1 MFKWANLFG
10 KKKAEKEFYSPDKSI
25 KCLLELKSGQL
36 FYSVYKNDKRI
47 IKPSRLGFLICGETP
62 LVDDLIIIREQK
74 KKHEE
79 TIELPWGEERY
90 IKNNYNES
98 TFYLS
103 EEKEQKRIF
112 TLRFRVFNNAV
123 AFRYEIPPQPKF
135 RQITIKDELTEF
147 NVDLNSIAW
156 KIPAYQ
162 PDRYEYNY
170 EKTMVHQLKKS
181 VHTPLT
187 LKTPTGYYLAIH
199 EAALYNYGSATIKL
213 DQNNI
218 LKTDITPLSDG
229 TKAHVLLPFQTPW
242 RLIMIANSAIEL
254 TTNRVMYALNEPPAS
269 DFSWVKTLKFIGIWW
284 AMFVGEWTW
293 APGERHGA
301 TTEHA
306 KEYIDA
312 AVRLGIAGLLIE
324 GWNEGWEGDWLE
336 NGIHNKFTVSTP
348 DFDLDEVSRYAKNN
362 NIEIVGHHETVGF
375 VDNYEKQL
383 EEAYNYYAARGV
395 HYIKTGYAGSTM
407 MINGRREFHHSQLGV
422 NHYQKTVELAAKKHI
437 CLDIHEPIKG
447 TGIER
452 TWPNILSR
460 EGARGQEYEG
470 GALSPSHACYL
481 PYTRLLAGGMDYT
494 SGILDLANSVKRM
507 ATTLSR
513 QLAYFVTIY
522 SGMQMAA
529 DRPFIYEHRFPDEFE
544 FIRDVPTDFNITLP
558 LAGEIGE
565 YYIVARQDRNSKDW
579 YIGGVTDENGRRIHI
594 NLDFLEQG
602 SIYEASIYADAE
614 DAHYRENPFAIVK
627 QNKKVGC
634 TDSLDLYMAP
644 GGGFAI
650 KLKFK
655 QN

>member
-1 MFKWANLFG
+1 MFNWFSRNEVERDIFSPSGRIRCHFTLSAG
-10 KKKAEKEFYSPDKSI
+10 RVFYT
-25 KCLLELKSGQL
+25 
-36 FYSVYKNDKRI
+36 VYKNDKLVVR
-47 IKPSRLGFLICGETP
+47 PSKLGFLICGENP
-62 LVDDLIIIREQK
+62 LGDNLKLIREHR

-79 TIELPWGEERY
+79 TIEMPWGEDRY
-90 IKNNYNES
+90 IPNSYTES
-98 TFYLS
+98 AFYLT
-103 EEKEQKRIF
+103 EKKDPRRIF
-112 TLRFRVFNNAV
+112 TLRFRVFNNGV

-135 RQITIKDELTEF
+135 SQITIKDELTEF
-147 NVDLNSIAW
+147 NLDLNTVAW

-170 EKTMVHQLKKS
+170 ERTSVYTLEKS

-187 LKTPTGYYLAIH
+187 LRTPNGFYLSIH
-199 EAALYNYGSATIKL
+199 EAALYNYGSMTIKL
-213 DQNNI
+213 NDRRA
-218 LKTDITPLSDG
+218 LTTDITPLSDQ
-229 TKAHVLLPFQTPW
+229 TKAHVSLPFQTPW
-242 RLIMIANSAIEL
+242 RLVMIADSAIEL
-254 TTNRVMYALNEPPAS
+254 TTNRLIYALNDPPTH

-284 AMFVGEWTW
+284 AMYVGEWTW

-306 KEYIDA
+306 REYIDA
-312 AVRLGIAGLLIE
+312 AVRLGISGLLIE

-336 NGIHNKFTVSTP
+336 NGRYNKFTVTTD
-348 DFDLDEVSRYAKNN
+348 DFDLPAVTRYARKN

-375 VDNYEKQL
+375 VDNYENQL
-383 EEAYNYYAARGV
+383 EDAYNYYAANGV
-395 HYIKTGYAGSTM
+395 HYIKTGYAGSMM

-422 NHYQKTVELAAKKHI
+422 NHYQKTVELAARKHI

-452 TWPNILSR
+452 TWPNLLSR

-470 GALSPSHACYL
+470 GALSPSHACYI
-481 PYTRLLAGGMDYT
+481 PYTRLLSGGMDYT

-529 DRPFIYEHRFPDEFE
+529 DRPFIYEDRFPKEYE
-544 FIRDVPTDFNITLP
+544 FIRTVPTTFEYTLP

-565 YYIVARQDRNSKDW
+565 YYVVARKDRDSADW
-579 YIGGVTDENGRRIHI
+579 YLGGVTDETGRRVHI
-594 NLDFLEQG
+594 SLDFLPDG
-602 SIYEASIYADAE
+602 VYDASIYCDSD
-614 DAHYRENPFAIVK
+614 DAHFRSNPFGARIVH
-627 QNKKVGC
+627 KKVGRS
-634 TDSLDLYMAP
+634 DLLDLYMAP

-650 KLKFK
+650 RLRRL
-655 QN
+655 